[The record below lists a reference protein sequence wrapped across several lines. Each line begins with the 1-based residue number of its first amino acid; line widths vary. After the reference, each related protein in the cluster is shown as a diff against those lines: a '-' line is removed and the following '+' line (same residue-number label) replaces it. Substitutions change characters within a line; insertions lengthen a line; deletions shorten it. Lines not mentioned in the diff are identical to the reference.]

1 MKKQT
6 NESNAVGDRAKTYIF
21 AAKALATMEVG
32 GADGPPP
39 PEVVEA
45 EALKEGVGGADGPP
59 PPEVVENAAS
69 EKETGGAAGDE
80 EEGEEREERREGGAL
95 VELERVVRG
104 EVGGMT
110 VGRGGGVL
118 GGRGRGRGRGRVV
131 GGRGRVV
138 G

>member
-21 AAKALATMEVG
+21 AAKALATME
-32 GADGPPP
+32 
-39 PEVVEA
+39 
-45 EALKEGVGGADGPP
+45 VGGADGPP